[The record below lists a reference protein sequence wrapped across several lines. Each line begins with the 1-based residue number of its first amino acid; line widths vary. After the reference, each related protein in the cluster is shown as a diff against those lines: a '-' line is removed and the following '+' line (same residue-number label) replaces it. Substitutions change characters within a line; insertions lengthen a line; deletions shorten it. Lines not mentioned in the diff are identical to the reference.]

1 MNAERRNWALAI
13 AALCA
18 VPLVVTNNYFLHVMV
33 LIFIWSFIYTSW
45 SLMGRFGLVS
55 FGHGAFMGIGA
66 YVVTM
71 LWNYQGLSPWL
82 GIPIAVV
89 LAMGLAVLIGYP
101 CFRFRITGHYFA
113 LVTLALTEVVR
124 SVIVALR
131 DTTGGSL
138 GVTPASTLKEGVT
151 WSITALQFADKRVFF
166 YIAMALWLLG
176 LWVWQRIDR
185 SMIRYAMQ
193 AISQEEDAAA
203 SVGVGVTR
211 AKLTITVVSAAM
223 TALGG
228 ALYGQYQQYI
238 NPETV
243 ASIGVSLQIVFA
255 VIAGGMFVKLGP
267 TVGAVFTLLL
277 TEGLRVGIG
286 NKFNAL
292 DSTIYGALLVLF
304 IIYMPS
310 GILGKITQIWRPTS
324 SGTAPPPAAPATGA

>member
-1 MNAERRNWALAI
+1 MKSASLRNPAI
-13 AALCA
+13 GIATLCA
-18 VPLVVTNNYFLHVMV
+18 LPLVVSNNYFLHEMV

-82 GIPIAVV
+82 GIPIAVA
-89 LAMGLAVLIGYP
+89 LAVALAVLIGYP

-138 GVTPASTLKEGVT
+138 GVTPASVLKEGTT
-151 WSITALQFADKRVFF
+151 WSISALQFADKRVFF
-166 YIAMALWLLG
+166 YIAMALWLFG

-185 SMIRYAMQ
+185 GMIRHAMQ

-203 SVGVGVTR
+203 SVGINVTR
-211 AKLTITVVSAAM
+211 AKLTITMISAAM

-243 ASIGVSLQIVFA
+243 ASITVSLQIVFA
-255 VIAGGMFVKLGP
+255 VIAGGMFVRLGP

-277 TEGLRVGIG
+277 TEILRIKLG
-286 NKFNAL
+286 NTINAL
-292 DSTIYGALLVLF
+292 DSTIYGAMLVLF
-304 IIYMPS
+304 IIYMPG
-310 GILGKITQIWRPTS
+310 GILGKIGQVRHPAM
-324 SGTAPPPAAPATGA
+324 AP

>member
-1 MNAERRNWALAI
+1 MIGRNWIIATALLA
-13 AALCA
+13 C
-18 VPLVVTNNYFLHVMV
+18 VPLVVSSLYVLHVLV
-33 LIFIWSFIYTSW
+33 TLLIWAFIYTGW

-66 YVVTM
+66 YVVTL
-71 LWNYQGLSPWL
+71 LWNLQGISPWI
-82 GIPIAVV
+82 GIP
-89 LAMGLAVLIGYP
+89 LGMLLAVAVAILIGYP

-124 SVIVALR
+124 SIIIALR

-138 GVTPASTLKEGVT
+138 GITPISALKDGAT
-151 WSITALQFADKRVFF
+151 WSLTALQCSDKRVFF
-166 YIAMALWLLG
+166 YAALVCWLIG
-176 LWVWQRIDR
+176 IWIWQRIDQ
-185 SMIRYAMQ
+185 SMMRHAMQ

-203 SVGVGVTR
+203 SVGVNVTR
-211 AKLTITVVSAAM
+211 AKLTITVISAAM
-223 TALGG
+223 TAFGG

-243 ASIGVSLQIVFA
+243 ASLGVSLQMVFA

-286 NKFNAL
+286 NQINSL
-292 DSTIYGALLVLF
+292 DSTIYGLMLVLF
-304 IIYMPS
+304 IIYMPN
-310 GILGKITQIWRPTS
+310 GILGKLMEKRRGKLQ
-324 SGTAPPPAAPATGA
+324 PA